1 MAETKLLWEG
11 GRQVKYFRILCQPAK
26 TLTPLYFFRTVSQ
39 MEGQQLANQFDCT
52 FRETSAAE
60 DFESV
65 ERVFNS
71 LVRDVLHSKERQLP
85 LQPLF
90 ISEDKTSL
98 LGSSAQG
105 AFGNGAGRVRRT
117 KSPKAIDSKDKKD
130 EKEQR
135 AFPRRIEKIFNKS
148 FKIFN

>member
-1 MAETKLLWEG
+1 
-11 GRQVKYFRILCQPAK
+11 
-26 TLTPLYFFRTVSQ
+26 

-60 DFESV
+60 DFEPV
-65 ERVFNS
+65 ERVFTS

-105 AFGNGAGRVRRT
+105 ALGNGAGRVRRN

>member
-1 MAETKLLWEG
+1 MFSWLKRSYCGKVAGKLN
-11 GRQVKYFRILCQPAK
+11 ILEFVSTGK
-26 TLTPLYFFRTVSQ
+26 NINTIIFFFRTVSQ

-98 LGSSAQG
+98 FGSSAQG
-105 AFGNGAGRVRRT
+105 ALGNGAGRVRRT

-130 EKEQR
+130 EKR
-135 AFPRRIEKIFNKS
+135 TKS
-148 FKIFN
+148 ISKEN